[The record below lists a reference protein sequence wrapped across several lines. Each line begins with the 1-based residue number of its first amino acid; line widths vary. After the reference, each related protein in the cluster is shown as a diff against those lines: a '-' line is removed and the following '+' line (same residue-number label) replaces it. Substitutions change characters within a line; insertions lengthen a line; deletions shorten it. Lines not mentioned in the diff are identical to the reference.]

1 MIILGIETS
10 CDDTSVGIVQDGKKV
25 LGELTA
31 SQINTH
37 RQYGGVVPEVA
48 AREHYLAI
56 DEVIWQCLEQAQ
68 LNWSDID
75 RIAVTN
81 GPGLISSL
89 LMGVSSAKIISSYL
103 DISVV
108 PVNHLKAHICAN
120 NLNKSQDCELP
131 FVCLLVSGG
140 HTQLIYVPDY
150 NNMQLIGQS
159 RDDSAGEA
167 FDKVAR
173 LLGLQYPGGPE
184 IQKLAQQA
192 TDKHK
197 DIIKFS
203 RPKVGP
209 QEFSFSGL
217 KTAVARHIE
226 SLRQKDLLDL
236 DNKISIAY
244 AFEELMAEE
253 LTKKLINASLEYN
266 CKNITIAGGVASNK
280 RLRDKLNKYIEEY
293 NLNLSVPDIKYCVDK
308 VQWLPVLVITALIV
322 QTIKSLIYIH
332 AVRSPDWTV

>member
-10 CDDTSVGIVQDGKKV
+10 CDDTSVGIVQDGRKV

-31 SQINTH
+31 SQIQTH

-48 AREHYLAI
+48 AREHCIAI
-56 DEVIWQCLEQAQ
+56 DDVIYTCLEQAG
-68 LNWSDID
+68 LSWGDIN

-89 LMGVSSAKIISSYL
+89 LMGVSSAKILSSYL
-103 DISVV
+103 DIPVV

-140 HTQLIYVPDY
+140 HTQLIYIPDY
-150 NNMQLIGQS
+150 SNMQLIGQS

-167 FDKVAR
+167 FDKIAR

-192 TDKHK
+192 TGKHK
-197 DIIKFS
+197 NLFKFS
-203 RPKVGP
+203 RPKVGNA
-209 QEFSFSGL
+209 EFSFSGL
-217 KTAVARHIE
+217 KTAVARQIE
-226 SLRQKDLLDL
+226 ELQKINNLTQ
-236 DNKISIAY
+236 DNKIAIAY
-244 AFEELMAEE
+244 AFEELMTEE
-253 LTKKLINASLEYN
+253 LSQKLILASQEYN
-266 CKNITIAGGVASNK
+266 CKNITIAGGVASNA
-280 RLRDKLNKYIEEY
+280 RLRDKLNIYIEKY
-293 NLNLSVPDIKYCVDK
+293 NLNLSVPDMKYCVDNGAM
-308 VQWLPVLVITALIV
+308 VASAGYYCPDSINTREFNLY
-322 QTIKSLIYIH
+322 S
-332 AVRSPDWTV
+332 RSQRD